1 MNWKPIEEFDK
12 EAMHRTPVFV
22 YDPTWY
28 DSRFP
33 KANIAQAYWDKY
45 LDGGSWY
52 ICIFESSSSYA
63 WVTYYSKMF
72 TPHFFAEIPDFQL
85 PE

>member
-12 EAMHRTPVFV
+12 EKMHRIPVMV

-28 DSRFP
+28 CREWP
-33 KANIAQAYWDKY
+33 KSNIAQAYWDKY

-52 ICIFESSSSYA
+52 IVLFEYCSSFA
-63 WVTYYSKMF
+63 WVTYHSASFKPEY
-72 TPHFFAEIPDFQL
+72 FAEIPDFKL
-85 PE
+85 P